1 MDSTQSPVARSSAR
15 FFCGPKPGQS
25 PVAITRAPR
34 ACASSRVPSVLP
46 LSTTTTSPA
55 NATDSR
61 QARSR
66 AASLW
71 VMTMTDRL
79 VAKALLSPSR
89 R

>member
-1 MDSTQSPVARSSAR
+1 M
-15 FFCGPKPGQS
+15 
-25 PVAITRAPR
+25 
-34 ACASSRVPSVLP
+34 ACAISRVPSLLP

-66 AASLW
+66 TDSLW